1 MMMDFNG
8 KVILITG
15 ASRGIGKAA
24 AQMFAERGGQVVLN
38 YQHSAALAET
48 LRDTLPGGPHLA
60 LQADVA
66 DPAAVHRMVET
77 VVRTYGRLDVLV
89 NNAAIYED
97 SPPESA
103 DFSQWLDVWQR
114 TINTNLV
121 GAANVAYC
129 AAQPMI
135 AQGGGRIIN
144 VSSRGA
150 YRGEPHAPAYGA
162 SKAGLNSLTQSLAKA
177 LGPHHIS
184 VSAVAP
190 GWVETDMA
198 AETLAGPNAADVLK
212 QSPLGRVAR
221 PEEVAYTIGFLAS
234 DGAEFLTGSIVDVNG
249 ASYFR

>member
-1 MMMDFNG
+1 MDFSG

-15 ASRGIGKAA
+15 ASRGIGAA
-24 AQMFAERGGQVVLN
+24 AARMFAEQGGQVALN
-38 YQHSAALAET
+38 YHRNAAAAEAV
-48 LRDTLPGGPHLA
+48 RAALPGGPHRLM
-60 LQADVA
+60 QADVA
-66 DPAAVHRMVET
+66 DPAAVQQMVAS
-77 VVRTYGRLDVLV
+77 VVAHYGRLDVLV

-103 DFSQWLDVWQR
+103 DFANWLDVWNR
-114 TINTNLV
+114 TLATNLS

-129 AAQPMI
+129 AAQQMI
-135 AQGGGRIIN
+135 AQGGGRIVN

-177 LGPHHIS
+177 LGGHN
-184 VSAVAP
+184 VRVTAVAP

-212 QSPLGRVAR
+212 QSPLGRVAS
-221 PEEVAYTIGFLAS
+221 PEEVAYTICFLAS
-234 DGAEFLTGSIVDVNG
+234 DGAEFLTGAIVDVNG

>member
-1 MMMDFNG
+1 
-8 KVILITG
+8 
-15 ASRGIGKAA
+15 
-24 AQMFAERGGQVVLN
+24 
-38 YQHSAALAET
+38 
-48 LRDTLPGGPHLA
+48 
-60 LQADVA
+60 
-66 DPAAVHRMVET
+66 
-77 VVRTYGRLDVLV
+77 VLV

-97 SPPESA
+97 SPPASA
-103 DFSQWLDVWQR
+103 DFAAWLDVWQR
-114 TINTNLV
+114 TITANLL

-129 AAQPMI
+129 AAQQMI
-135 AQGGGRIIN
+135 AQGGGRIVN

-177 LGPHHIS
+177 LGQYHIS

-198 AETLAGPNAADVLK
+198 AETLAGPTAADVLK
-212 QSPLGRVAR
+212 QSPLGRVAK
-221 PEEVAYTIGFLAS
+221 PEEVAYTICFLAS